1 MNAVFTSEWLAVTHE
16 ESRRVEGRAIGRHL
30 AVDQD
35 LTVADGTGYFFNAVV
50 QLETTPIVGVAPS
63 GIEVIRNR

>member
-1 MNAVFTSEWLAVTHE
+1 MDGAVALDAENAPLCLKPKH
-16 ESRRVEGRAIGRHL
+16 IG
-30 AVDQD
+30 VDQD